1 MARLYQTQQNNPYQ
15 VEAASIAGISPVDP
29 SGNWMPQDQLMKR
42 KEELRSKGQVW
53 GEGGTG
59 VMYNDK
65 FIQQLKPGRNTLEMS
80 QWDTMMREDQGFK
93 DFIDAGD
100 WSYTDAPVQQGMPDS
115 QKPPTLPGS
124 LHHLLG
130 NFGGQFGGFKEGG
143 RVGLYGG
150 GFADQLAGEIMAED
164 DEFMQVADVTRGD
177 IHNIK
182 TMGMA
187 GYSVHDMLN
196 AGVLSDNITDDEVRG
211 VMEGTI
217 TEPITSEKEE
227 KKWFGIF

>member
-1 MARLYQTQQNNPYQ
+1 MLQNQTYTQTQPQTQ
-15 VEAASIAGISPVDP
+15 
-29 SGNWMPQDQLMKR
+29 PQDEEFMQVAAQTQPQLQTQLGH
-42 KEELRSKGQVW
+42 KELQEMLS
-53 GEGGTG
+53 GGTPL
-59 VMYNDK
+59 
-65 FIQQLKPGRNTLEMS
+65 LK
-80 QWDTMMREDQGFK
+80 
-93 DFIDAGD
+93 
-100 WSYTDAPVQQGMPDS
+100 
-115 QKPPTLPGS
+115 KPAQPHPQSMQELKT
-124 LHHLLG
+124 
-130 NFGGQFGGFKEGG
+130 GG
-143 RVGLYGG
+143 RVGLAYGG

-196 AGVLSDNITDDEVRG
+196 SGALSDNITDDEVRG

-217 TEPITSEKEE
+217 TEPITSKKEK